1 MSSNDMFYEPDPRY
15 HGSGKELVESH
26 SQEDVIV
33 IDDGTVKID
42 ILAFEESKA
51 KEIVLPDS
59 LEKIEMHAFYNCENL
74 HKVVFGNGFIQIG
87 NDAFVD
93 CKCINEIVFPEDSSL
108 IANYIMSTEFTLSKY
123 EQKDETFKSLEM
135 LLDSTCTMCFTYN
148 ESAKKI
154 SEFLHS
160 KIPAMTVKIVV
171 GEKSIRIPK
180 YASFI
185 MDKYSTIAVLKT
197 WIKTGTADKELFTLA
212 GTKLSTIGS
221 AMEMYVLDN
230 DKDARKYLKEKFLW
244 ITKYLSQFPG
254 NDAIIGYLDLG
265 LLDRNELQQIL
276 TEDIVKE
283 NVMATAYILEQLNKK
298 SAKKGLFGL

>member
-1 MSSNDMFYEPDPRY
+1 MQKRKIKIQIFHYKAADGLQLFCCQKIG
-15 HGSGKELVESH
+15 H
-26 SQEDVIV
+26 IV
-33 IDDGTVKID
+33 NV
-42 ILAFEESKA
+42 

-59 LEKIEMHAFYNCENL
+59 LEEIEMHTFYNCENL
-74 HKVVFGNGFIQIG
+74 HKVVFGNGFIQIE

-93 CKCINEIVFPEDSSL
+93 CKCINEIVFPEDSNL
-108 IANYIMSTEFTLSKY
+108 IAKYMMSSEFTLSKY

-135 LLDSTCTMCFTYN
+135 LLDSTCKMCFNYN
-148 ESAKKI
+148 EIVKKI

-160 KIPAMTVKIVV
+160 KIPAITVKIVI

-180 YASFI
+180 YAGFI

-230 DKDARKYLKEKFLW
+230 DKDARKYLKENFLL

-254 NDAIIGYLDLG
+254 NDAVIGYLDLG
-265 LLDRNELQQIL
+265 LLDKNELQQIL
-276 TEDIVKE
+276 TEGIAKE
-283 NVMATAYILEQLNKK
+283 NVVVTAYILEQLNKK
-298 SAKKGLFGL
+298 NTKKNLLVL